1 MHAEMAVH
9 FLPRPDWGTHSNKE
23 KRMSWKHS
31 LVAVGVAS
39 ALLLTGCSTSSPGET
54 ATGPALTI
62 AKPDGAIATESNNPW
77 VGDSSALK
85 LGYVNTIFEPLA
97 FVNVIADKPVTPWL
111 ATEIAWADDYKSV
124 TVTARDGVKW
134 NDGEDFT
141 AADIAFTFKLL
152 RDNPAI
158 ETGGLGIVDA
168 VVDGNKVTISFENSV
183 FVKQDKVLEK
193 FIVPEHIW
201 KDVADVTTETNPN
214 PVGTG
219 PYVLTSFSSQSV
231 QLDLRTDGYWGG
243 DLAVP
248 TLYFVSYN
256 DNTSLTTALANGD
269 ADWAQGFIPDIE
281 NAYLSKDPD
290 NLYWAPAGL
299 GVDALWFNTTNKP
312 FNDVALRQAM
322 NLIVDRDQHR
332 EIAREGSV
340 PPLTSVTGLPTP
352 AGDAYIGADYQGKDY
367 TVDVDGAK
375 AILEDAGYTW
385 NGDDKL
391 IDPSGTQVTFTLQ
404 VPQGWSDYVTG
415 ITLIAEEVK
424 AIGIDA
430 TVDTPDVDTWWAN
443 KGTGNF
449 QAILH
454 WTDTGLTPW
463 DIYSDVMD
471 GARVLPIGEQSEQ
484 YNFGRFD
491 DPEVTAALKD
501 YANATDDG
509 ARADA
514 LAIIQKAF
522 IEQAVALPIGT
533 RPFIGEFNTRNY
545 VGWPSDDDPYAVP
558 EPTRPQM
565 LLVLTKLKAA

>member
-1 MHAEMAVH
+1 
-9 FLPRPDWGTHSNKE
+9 
-23 KRMSWKHS
+23 MSWKHS

-39 ALLLTGCSTSSPGET
+39 ALLLTGCSTGSPGAA

-77 VGDSSALK
+77 IGDSSALK

-141 AADIAFTFKLL
+141 AEDIAFTFTLL

-158 ETGGLGIVDA
+158 ESAALGITDA

-219 PYVLTSFSSQSV
+219 PYALTSFSSQSV
-231 QLDLRTDGYWGG
+231 QLDQREGYWGG
-243 DLAVP
+243 KLAVP

-290 NLYWAPAGL
+290 NKYWAPAGL
-299 GVDALWFNTTNKP
+299 GVDALWFNTTTAP
-312 FNDVALRQAM
+312 FDNVALRQAM
-322 NLIVDRDQHR
+322 NLVVDRDQHR

-340 PPLTSVTGLPTP
+340 PALTSVTGLPTP
-352 AGDAYIGADYQGKDY
+352 AGDAYIGGDYQGDEY
-367 TVDVDGAK
+367 TVDVDGAR

-385 NGDDKL
+385 NGEDKL
-391 IDPSGTQVTFTLQ
+391 IDPAGAQVTFTLQ

-415 ITLIAEEVK
+415 ITLIAEQVK
-424 AIGIDA
+424 EIGIDA

-491 DPEVTAALKD
+491 DPKVTAALAD
-501 YANATDDG
+501 YANATDDSE
-509 ARADA
+509 RADA

-533 RPFIGEFNTRNY
+533 RPFIGEFNTRSY

-565 LLVLTKLKAA
+565 LLVLTKLTAVE

>member
-1 MHAEMAVH
+1 MAVH

-39 ALLLTGCSTSSPGET
+39 ALLLTGCSTGSPGET
-54 ATGPALTI
+54 TTGPALTI

-77 VGDSSALK
+77 IGDSSALK

-111 ATEIAWADDYKSV
+111 ATEIEWADDYKSV

-141 AADIAFTFKLL
+141 ADDIAFTFKLL

-158 ETGGLGIVDA
+158 ESAALGITDA

-281 NAYLSKDPD
+281 NAYLSKDAD
-290 NLYWAPAGL
+290 NQYWAPAGL

-352 AGDAYIGADYQGKDY
+352 AGDAYIGADYQGEDY

-491 DPEVTAALKD
+491 DPAVTAALKD

-522 IEQAVALPIGT
+522 IEEAVALPIGT

-565 LLVLTKLKAA
+565 LLVLTKLKAAE